1 MRSLLRTSLLF
12 AAALIISVPA
22 SAQVYNR
29 VTFTAPF
36 SFVAAGKIL
45 PAGTYSIAPTS
56 SAPNVLAL
64 TNDRRT
70 VVLMEVDAAPPPD
83 QPLAKSELVFRKL
96 DDGRY
101 ELTQVWNAAD
111 DSGANIAWAAFNG
124 TRGVAASEN
133 GHQPNSR

>member
-1 MRSLLRTSLLF
+1 MKSLFRTSLLLV
-12 AAALIISVPA
+12 AALLLSVPA

-29 VTFTAPF
+29 LTFTAPF
-36 SFVAAGKIL
+36 SFVAAGMIL

-56 SAPNVLAL
+56 SAPDVLAL

-70 VVLMEVDAAPPPD
+70 VVLMEVDAAPPPN

-111 DSGANIAWAAFNG
+111 DSGANVAWAAFNG
-124 TRGVAASEN
+124 TRGLDVAEH
-133 GHQPNSR
+133 GHQPDRR